1 MIPTSIYNNLH
12 NPTWNCEKDVVI
24 RISRIHFLMT
34 VFVCDGPK
42 PKQYDPMWQM
52 QYSMDWSLFDEQL
65 IYEAWWASWKG
76 V

>member
-1 MIPTSIYNNLH
+1 MA
-12 NPTWNCEKDVVI
+12 
-24 RISRIHFLMT
+24 

-52 QYSMDWSLFDEQL
+52 QYSMDWSLFDEQI